1 MSTQPVICVVG
12 NPNCGK
18 TTLFN
23 VLTGGKQTVG
33 NWPGVT
39 VEKKVGSYRYQQQQV
54 TLVDLPGVYSLNPSS
69 ESSEDERVARDYI
82 LSGEANLVLNIVD
95 ASNLERNLYLTAQ
108 LLDMQ
113 VPMVVAVNMMDIAT
127 ARKLDIDIAGL
138 QQRLGCPVIPIT
150 ASQKHGIGMLHE
162 VCQAALATPVI
173 PPVSIPYDAPLNQ
186 AAQAIAAQLQGLPA
200 IRNPYWLVI
209 QLLEGDV
216 TVRDRVPADALAFA
230 DAQVARLVA
239 EYEDELDI
247 FLADARYQFVGAVAR
262 EVITRRGEASATLT
276 DKIDRIVLH
285 RFFGIPIFLL
295 VMYLMFVFTINIG
308 SAFIDFFDKLFSTLL
323 VDGFG
328 ELLLALNTPEWLKTL
343 LADGVGGGIQTVST
357 FIPVIGCLYL
367 FLSWLED
374 SGYMARAAFVM
385 DRFMRS
391 IGLPGKA
398 FVPLIV
404 GFGCNVPAV
413 MATRTMERHS
423 DRVVTVMMA
432 PFMSCG
438 ARLPVYVLFAS
449 ALFVEGGQ
457 NLVFGLYLVGIAA
470 AIATGFLLKNTA
482 LKGDASAFVMEI
494 PPYHLPSLRSVLIRT
509 WERLKGFL
517 LRAGRLIVVV
527 VTVLGFLNS
536 MGTDGSFG
544 NQNTQKSVL
553 SAVGQAIVPVF
564 KPMGIREENWPAA
577 VGIFTGIFAKEAVVG
592 TLDSLYGA
600 MAASQ
605 DGGSKAEAKTFSL
618 SGGIHDALATIPENL
633 GKLGDAVL
641 NPLGINVGD
650 LSDTT
655 TIAKDN
661 KFSVTSLTVITQLFD
676 GRLGAFSYL
685 LMVLLYIPCVASVS
699 AIWREV
705 GTAWTL
711 FCAGWTIQVG
721 YSTAVVVYQIGRFGQ
736 HPLYSLCSL
745 LGVAAMLFITVMLLR
760 RNGLQRQRAVIGEV
774 K

>member
-1 MSTQPVICVVG
+1 MSTQSVICVVG

-150 ASQKHGIGMLHE
+150 ASQKKGIEMLRE
-162 VCQAALATPVI
+162 GCQAALAQPVI
-173 PPVSIPYDAPLNQ
+173 PPVSIPYDAPLSQ
-186 AAQAIAAQLQGLPA
+186 AAQAIAEQLQGQSA
-200 IRNPYWLVI
+200 IRNPHWLAI

-216 TVRDRVPADALAFA
+216 TVRNRVPADALAFA
-230 DAQVARLVA
+230 DAQVTRLVA

-247 FLADARYQFVGAVAR
+247 FLADARYQFVGTVAR
-262 EVITRRGEASATLT
+262 EVITRRGEVSATLT

-308 SAFIDFFDKLFSTLL
+308 SAFIDFFDKLFGTLL

-328 ELLLALNTPEWLKTL
+328 ELLLALHTPEWLKTL

-577 VGIFTGIFAKEAVVG
+577 VGVFTGIFAKEAVVG

-605 DGGSKAEAKTFSL
+605 SGGAKEEKTFSL
-618 SGGIHDALATIPENL
+618 IDGIHGALATIPENL
-633 GKLGDAVL
+633 GKLGDALL
-641 NPLGINVGD
+641 NPMGINVGD
-650 LSDTT
+650 LTDTD

-661 KFSVTSLTVITQLFD
+661 KFSVTSLTVISQQFD
-676 GRLGAFSYL
+676 GHLGAFSYL
-685 LMVLLYIPCVASVS
+685 LMVLLYIPCVAAVS

-721 YSTAVVVYQIGRFGQ
+721 YSTAVVVYQIGRFAE
-736 HPLYSLCSL
+736 HPLYSSCAL
-745 LGVAAMLFITVMLLR
+745 LGVAAMLCVTVMMLR
-760 RNGLQRQRAVIGEV
+760 RNGLQRQRMAVGEV

>member
-1 MSTQPVICVVG
+1 MSTQSVICVVG

-82 LSGEANLVLNIVD
+82 LSGEANLVLNIID

-150 ASQKHGIGMLHE
+150 ASQKKGIDMLRE
-162 VCQAALATPVI
+162 VCQAALAQPVI
-173 PPVSIPYDAPLNQ
+173 PPVSIPYDAPLSQ
-186 AAQAIAAQLQGLPA
+186 AAQAIAKQLQGQSA
-200 IRNPYWLVI
+200 IRNPHWLAI

-247 FLADARYQFVGAVAR
+247 FLADARYQFVGSVAR
-262 EVITRRGEASATLT
+262 EVITRRGEVSATLT

-295 VMYLMFVFTINIG
+295 VMYLMFVFTINVG
-308 SAFIDFFDKLFSTLL
+308 SAFIDFFDKLFGTLL

-328 ELLLALNTPEWLKTL
+328 ELLLALHTPEWLKTL

-449 ALFVEGGQ
+449 ALFVDGGQ
-457 NLVFGLYLVGIAA
+457 NMVFGLYLVGIAA

-577 VGIFTGIFAKEAVVG
+577 VGVFTGIFAKEAVVG

-605 DGGSKAEAKTFSL
+605 GGGAKEEKTFSL
-618 SGGIHDALATIPENL
+618 TGGIHEALATIPENL
-633 GKLGDAVL
+633 GKLGDALL
-641 NPLGINVGD
+641 NPMGINVGD
-650 LSDTT
+650 LTDTD

-661 KFSVTSLTVITQLFD
+661 KFSVTSLTVISQLFD

-685 LMVLLYIPCVASVS
+685 LMVLLYIPCVAAVS

-721 YSTAVVVYQIGRFGQ
+721 YSTAVVVYQIGRFAQ
-736 HPLYSLCSL
+736 HPLYSLCAL
-745 LGVAAMLFITVMLLR
+745 LGVAAMLCVTVMLLR
-760 RNGLQRQRAVIGEV
+760 RNGLQRQRMPVGEV

>member
-1 MSTQPVICVVG
+1 MSTQSVICVVG

-113 VPMVVAVNMMDIAT
+113 VPMVVAVNMMDIAI

-150 ASQKHGIGMLHE
+150 ASQKKGIEMLRE
-162 VCQAALATPVI
+162 VCQAALAQPVI
-173 PPVSIPYDAPLNQ
+173 PPVSIPYDAPLSQ
-186 AAQAIAAQLQGLPA
+186 AAQAIAEQLQGQSA
-200 IRNPYWLVI
+200 IRNPHWLAI

-216 TVRDRVPADALAFA
+216 TVRHRVPADALAFA
-230 DAQVARLVA
+230 DAQVTRLVA

-262 EVITRRGEASATLT
+262 EVITRRGEVSATLT

-295 VMYLMFVFTINIG
+295 VMYLMFVFTINVG
-308 SAFIDFFDKLFSTLL
+308 SAFIDFFDKLFGTLL
-323 VDGFG
+323 VEGFG
-328 ELLLALNTPEWLKTL
+328 ELLLALHTPEWLKTL

-577 VGIFTGIFAKEAVVG
+577 VGVFTGIFAKEAVVG

-605 DGGSKAEAKTFSL
+605 SGGAKEEKTFSL
-618 SGGIHDALATIPENL
+618 IDGIHGALATIPENL
-633 GKLGDAVL
+633 GKLGDALL
-641 NPLGINVGD
+641 NPMGINVGD
-650 LSDTT
+650 LTDTD

-661 KFSVTSLTVITQLFD
+661 KFSVTSLTVISQLFD

-685 LMVLLYIPCVASVS
+685 LMVLLYIPCVAAVS

-721 YSTAVVVYQIGRFGQ
+721 YSTAVVVYQIGRFAQ
-736 HPLYSLCSL
+736 HPLYSSCALV
-745 LGVAAMLFITVMLLR
+745 GVAAMLCVTVMMLR
-760 RNGLQRQRAVIGEV
+760 RNGLQRQRIAVGEA

>member
-1 MSTQPVICVVG
+1 MSTQSVICVVG

-39 VEKKVGSYRYQQQQV
+39 VEKKAGSYRYQQQQV

-113 VPMVVAVNMMDIAT
+113 VPMVVAVNMMDIAI

-150 ASQKHGIGMLHE
+150 ASQKKGIEMLRE
-162 VCQAALATPVI
+162 VCQAALAQPVI
-173 PPVSIPYDAPLNQ
+173 PPVSIPYDAPLSQ
-186 AAQAIAAQLQGLPA
+186 AAQAIAEQLQGQSA
-200 IRNPYWLVI
+200 IRNPHWLAI

-216 TVRDRVPADALAFA
+216 TVRHRVPADALAFA
-230 DAQVARLVA
+230 DAQVTRLVA

-262 EVITRRGEASATLT
+262 EVITRRGEVSATLT

-295 VMYLMFVFTINIG
+295 VMYLMFVFTINVG
-308 SAFIDFFDKLFSTLL
+308 SAFIDFFDKLFGTLL
-323 VDGFG
+323 VEGFG
-328 ELLLALNTPEWLKTL
+328 ELLLALHTPEWLKTL

-577 VGIFTGIFAKEAVVG
+577 VGVFTGIFAKEAVVG

-605 DGGSKAEAKTFSL
+605 SGGAKEEKTFSL
-618 SGGIHDALATIPENL
+618 IDGIHGALATIPENL
-633 GKLGDAVL
+633 GKLGDALL
-641 NPLGINVGD
+641 NPMGINVGD
-650 LSDTT
+650 LTDTD

-661 KFSVTSLTVITQLFD
+661 KFSVTSLTVISQLFD

-685 LMVLLYIPCVASVS
+685 LMVLLYIPCVAAVS

-721 YSTAVVVYQIGRFGQ
+721 YSTAVVVYQIGRFAQ
-736 HPLYSLCSL
+736 HPLYSSCALV
-745 LGVAAMLFITVMLLR
+745 GVAAMLCVTVMMLR
-760 RNGLQRQRAVIGEV
+760 RNGLQRQRIAVGEA

>member
-113 VPMVVAVNMMDIAT
+113 VPMVVAVNMMDIAA

-150 ASQKHGIGMLHE
+150 ASQKKGISMLHE
-162 VCQAALATPVI
+162 VCQAALAQPVI

-186 AAQAIAAQLQGLPA
+186 AAQAIADQLQGQAA
-200 IRNPYWLVI
+200 IRNPYWLAI
-209 QLLEGDV
+209 QLLEGDMS
-216 TVRDRVPADALAFA
+216 VRNRVPADTLAFA
-230 DAQVARLVA
+230 DAEVARLVA

-276 DKIDRIVLH
+276 DKIDRVVLH

-308 SAFIDFFDKLFSTLL
+308 SAFTDFFDKLFGTLM

-328 ELLLALNTPEWLKTL
+328 ELLLALHTPEWLKTL

-385 DRFMRS
+385 DRFMRG

-457 NLVFGLYLVGIAA
+457 NLVFGLYLIGIAA

-482 LKGDASAFVMEI
+482 LKGEASAFVMEI

-564 KPMGIREENWPAA
+564 KPLGIRDENWPAA
-577 VGIFTGIFAKEAVVG
+577 VGVFTGIFAKEAVVG

-605 DGGSKAEAKTFSL
+605 DGGAKAEAKPFSL
-618 SGGIHDALATIPENL
+618 TGGIHDALATIPENL

-650 LSDTT
+650 LSDTA

-661 KFSVTSLTVITQLFD
+661 KFSVTSLTVISQLFD

-685 LMVLLYIPCVASVS
+685 LMVLLYIPCVAAVS

-721 YSTAVVVYQIGRFGQ
+721 YSTAVVVYQVGRFSQ
-736 HPLYSLCSL
+736 HPLYSLCAL
-745 LGVAAMLFITVMLLR
+745 VGVAAMLCVTVMLLR
-760 RNGLQRQRAVIGEV
+760 RNGLQRQRTVVGEV